1 MSARHT
7 HVRIMCS
14 ALSPCCVFFPPFVA
28 FPSAYVGRIS
38 IVQVYR
44 ERFGHYLGPSQGC
57 PFDKKEP
64 PLTHTNCETKI
75 NFQAARSIFPLV
87 YPPPYGTYCSPL
99 ALSALC
105 LSPRPNPFPCGWT
118 RHSSILYRAFP
129 WPGGSHHCSE
139 QRRGGDALLLP
150 SLLHRRCCEL
160 HQISIRTRPDARYIC
175 VGGDAYTN
183 RWANIRSLYRYI
195 TSRVVLSS
203 STPSCLSFRC
213 IASLGPHSV

>member
-1 MSARHT
+1 MPLRQKRASPHAHELRKQNQLPGCQ
-7 HVRIMCS
+7 VNFPPC
-14 ALSPCCVFFPPFVA
+14 LSPA
-28 FPSAYVGRIS
+28 LRN
-38 IVQVYR
+38 
-44 ERFGHYLGPSQGC
+44 L
-57 PFDKKEP
+57 
-64 PLTHTNCETKI
+64 L
-75 NFQAARSIFPLV
+75 
-87 YPPPYGTYCSPL
+87 L
-99 ALSALC
+99 ASRPSALC

-129 WPGGSHHCSE
+129 WPGGSHHSSE

-203 STPSCLSFRC
+203 STPSCLSVRC
-213 IASLGPHSV
+213 IASLGPHTRCSRSFFIPTESSEPDWHIHSPLTLLILNPNITYSHRQR